1 MKPLILLLF
10 LLCSIV
16 SFGQGPGNISIGHH
30 RGESDNWLSP
40 GLYSLYFG
48 SDVLNNMSH
57 SPKMRIFVKSDD
69 IIKSDYLL
77 IFQLKYVEKTEIK
90 DKPKEWITLYHSG
103 YSEPIDYGLQTKIF
117 YTKGELETF
126 INSSVMDIYGVYEVV
141 RKMEITNENNLYK
154 IKNSNQ

>member
-1 MKPLILLLF
+1 MKPLIILLF

-30 RGESDNWLSP
+30 KGESDNWNYP
-40 GLYSLYFG
+40 GINSIAIG
-48 SDVLNNMSH
+48 
-57 SPKMRIFVKSDD
+57 SDD

-90 DKPKEWITLYHSG
+90 DKKKEWFTFQYSG
-103 YSEPIDYGLQTKIF
+103 YSEPINYDPQTKIF
-117 YTKGELETF
+117 YTKTELETF
-126 INSSVMDIYGVYEVV
+126 INSNVMDIFGVYEVV
-141 RKMEITNENNLYK
+141 KKMEITSENNLYK

>member
-10 LLCSIV
+10 PLHPST
-16 SFGQGPGNISIGHH
+16 P
-30 RGESDNWLSP
+30 
-40 GLYSLYFG
+40 
-48 SDVLNNMSH
+48 
-57 SPKMRIFVKSDD
+57 PKQITITDPNTRMIIKSDD

-90 DKPKEWITLYHSG
+90 DKKKERFTFQYSG
-103 YSEPIDYGLQTKIF
+103 YSEPINYDPQTKIF
-117 YTKGELETF
+117 YTKDELETF

-154 IKNSNQ
+154 IKNTNQ

>member
-10 LLCSIV
+10 LLCSFMA
-16 SFGQGPGNISIGHH
+16 FGQITITDPNTRMII
-30 RGESDNWLSP
+30 
-40 GLYSLYFG
+40 
-48 SDVLNNMSH
+48 
-57 SPKMRIFVKSDD
+57 KSDD

-90 DKPKEWITLYHSG
+90 DKKKEWFTFQYSG
-103 YSEPIDYGLQTKIF
+103 YSEPINYDPQTKIF
-117 YTKGELETF
+117 YTKTELETF
-126 INSSVMDIYGVYEVV
+126 INSNVMDIFGVYEVV